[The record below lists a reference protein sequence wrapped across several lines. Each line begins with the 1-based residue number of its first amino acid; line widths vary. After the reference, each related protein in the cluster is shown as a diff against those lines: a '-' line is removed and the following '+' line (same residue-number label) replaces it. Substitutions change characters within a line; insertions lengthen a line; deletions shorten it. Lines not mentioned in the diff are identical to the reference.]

1 MDKKNGFTRF
11 LAVAG
16 TALLWLVILAPVV
29 FSAIRW
35 MRARMFN
42 FDFLMYAELG
52 LLVLG
57 AALML
62 LWAALRAHKYG
73 ALIGG
78 LLALAVVAVVASQ
91 GVAVATGLASG
102 AVEAAGWPWILTLGL
117 IVVYDLA
124 VVALGLAGILLV
136 RALYA
141 NPPGTNVPLPG

>member
-1 MDKKNGFTRF
+1 MEKKNRFTRF
-11 LAVAG
+11 LAMAG
-16 TALLWLVILAPVV
+16 TVLLWLVILAPVV
-29 FSAIRW
+29 FSVIRLI
-35 MRARMFN
+35 RARMFN
-42 FDFLMYAELG
+42 FDFLLYAELG
-52 LLVLG
+52 LMVLG

-78 LLALAVVAVVASQ
+78 LLALAVVAVVAGQ

-102 AVEAAGWPWILTLGL
+102 EVEAAGWPWVLTVGL

-141 NPPGTNVPLPG
+141 NPPESNEHLPG